1 MAPSDSAQELFSVAG
16 KTALVTGATGGIGL
30 MIARGLAE
38 AGARVFITGRKQ
50 DTLSAAL
57 AQLADAGDVEGF
69 NLDVSTAEGVDELAT
84 SLSARAASLDILI
97 NNAGTTWGA
106 PLEKFPDK
114 AWASVMGV
122 NVQAPFMLVQRLL
135 PMLER
140 AGSGTHRASVINI
153 GSIFGISPDVALA
166 YSYGAS
172 KAAIHH
178 LTRILARDLCARGI
192 NVNAIAPGLF
202 PSKMTAFITRDA
214 ALEASMLETIPMGRA
229 GTPEDIVGAV
239 RFLCSRAGSYV
250 TGVVLPVDGGRL
262 LTG

>member
-1 MAPSDSAQELFSVAG
+1 MTTVDTAEDLFSVAG

-30 MIARGLAE
+30 MIATGLIR
-38 AGARVFITGRKQ
+38 AGARVFITGRRAE
-50 DTLSAAL
+50 TLESAL
-57 AQLADAGDVEGF
+57 ESLRPHGEVTGF
-69 NLDVSTAEGVDELAT
+69 NLDVSTSEGVDELSGLLALRE
-84 SLSARAASLDILI
+84 SGLDILV

-106 PLEKFPDK
+106 PVEKFPDK

-122 NVQAPFMLVQRLL
+122 NVQAPFMLTQRLL
-135 PMLER
+135 PLLER
-140 AGSGTHRASVINI
+140 AGEMRGPARIVNI
-153 GSIFGISPDVALA
+153 GSVFGITPDVSLA

-178 LTRILARDLCARGI
+178 LTRILARDLCGRGI

-202 PSKMTAFITRDA
+202 PSKMTAFISRDSELNASVMA
-214 ALEASMLETIPMGRA
+214 AIPMGRP

-262 LTG
+262 LSG